1 MNLSRFH
8 RDMDALKDQVLQM
21 GDLVEQALADAS
33 AALLN
38 RRPLLARKVIDDDGH
53 TDQME
58 NEIEARCV
66 RLLATQQ
73 PVAVDLRFIAGALRI
88 TRDLERLGDQCVNLA
103 HRTIDLCRQ
112 EPLVLPQTLRDMVD
126 IARQMTRSVLN
137 ALAGQNT
144 ALAEE
149 VIARDDQ
156 LDDLNRKLL
165 EEMILWMNQEQRV
178 IRRGVEL
185 IIASR
190 HLERVGDEATNVA
203 ETVVYM
209 VRGEVIRHQPASETD
224 QPG

>member
-21 GDLVEQALADAS
+21 GDMVEQALADAS

-38 RRPLLARKVIDDDGH
+38 RRPLLARRVIEDDGR

-66 RLLATQQ
+66 KLLATQQ

-103 HRTIDLCRQ
+103 HRTIDLCSQ

-137 ALAGQNT
+137 ALASQNT
-144 ALAEE
+144 TLAEE

-209 VRGEVIRHQPASETD
+209 VRGEVIRHQPAVEAS